1 MFQPNIIDPAVQS
14 SENIQHG
21 NQKSIDTLK
30 RLQKEN
36 GEDVGAREEN
46 DSNYFVAEEQI
57 HNDHIPNED
66 QANDKL
72 KKSKGNQLKTADV
85 PNINDDD
92 LQVIQQANDILE
104 DNRNK
109 LKNEVNED
117 QGLFQNVVINNYCQF
132 LLFYS
137 FFFCFVSRESLCR

>member
-57 HNDHIPNED
+57 HNNHMPNED

-72 KKSKGNQLKTADV
+72 KKDKGNQLKTADV

-92 LQVIQQANDILE
+92 LQVIQQANNILE

-117 QGLFQNVVINNYCQF
+117 QGKTLSSIIIVNFCCYIR
-132 LLFYS
+132 
-137 FFFCFVSRESLCR
+137 FFFRFSSR